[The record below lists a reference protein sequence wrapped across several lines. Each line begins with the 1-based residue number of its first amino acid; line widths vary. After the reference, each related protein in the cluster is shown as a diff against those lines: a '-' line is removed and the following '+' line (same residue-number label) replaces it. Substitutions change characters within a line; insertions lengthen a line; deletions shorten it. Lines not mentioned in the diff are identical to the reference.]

1 MEEVSFLKKL
11 KNKIESLDLC
21 HHKKILEIIVAE
33 NIPHSENKNGVFINM
48 SCFNSIIID
57 KINKYIEYVEK
68 QENTLKQ
75 YETMK
80 HSYKKN
86 YFDKQDKEEV
96 LYSN

>member
-1 MEEVSFLKKL
+1 ML
-11 KNKIESLDLC
+11 
-21 HHKKILEIIVAE
+21 
-33 NIPHSENKNGVFINM
+33 INAF
-48 SCFNSIIID
+48 S
-57 KINKYIEYVEK
+57 K